1 MLIHELMT
9 SPACAIEPETT
20 IQQAATLMDRLGV
33 GALVVLR
40 GSHAVGIVT
49 DRDLTIR
56 GLALGLSADTP
67 VARIMT
73 HGVHACHADEHIADV
88 LLDMELL
95 QIGRVPVENEDDE
108 FIGMLGLEDLAAVC
122 TDVEI
127 GRAFKR
133 ISARQRREEV
143 TLQPSQRA
151 A

>member
-1 MLIHELMT
+1 VLIHELMT

-20 IQQAATLMDRLGV
+20 IQQAASLMDRLAV

-56 GLALGLSADTP
+56 ALAFGLPADTP
-67 VARIMT
+67 VARVMT
-73 HGVHACHADEHIADV
+73 QGVHACHADEHVADV

-108 FIGMLGLEDLAAVC
+108 FIGMLGIEELAAVC
-122 TDVEI
+122 TDAEI

-133 ISARQRREEV
+133 IAARQQPDPV

>member
-1 MLIHELMT
+1 MLIHELMS

-20 IQQAATLMDRLGV
+20 IRQAATLMDRLGV
-33 GALVVLR
+33 GVLVVLR
-40 GSHAVGIVT
+40 GRHAVGIVT
-49 DRDLTIR
+49 DRDLAVR
-56 GLALGLSADTP
+56 GLARGLAADTP
-67 VARIMT
+67 VARVMT
-73 HGVHACHADEHIADV
+73 QGVHACHADEHVTDV

-108 FIGMLGLEDLAAVC
+108 FIGMLGLEDLARVC

-133 ISARQRREEV
+133 ISARVQPTEA
-143 TLQPSQRA
+143 TPQPSRRA